1 MGPTS
6 NFSALS
12 DVSTVVLTLN
22 MLLGRLEIMPLLL
35 LAFPGLWKKR

>member
-1 MGPTS
+1 MGPTG

-22 MLLGRLEIMPLLL
+22 MLLGRLEVMPLLL
-35 LAFPGLWKKR
+35 LLFPGLWKK